1 MRELILAVAIVAA
14 FFAGIAYRGQ
24 SERLVDVAL
33 GGAADATVAAYE
45 RGVRVGRDGLLA
57 ELSFVDP
64 SAPVGATVEM
74 MRPAR

>member
-33 GGAADATVAAYE
+33 GGVADATLAAYE
-45 RGVRVGRDGLLA
+45 RGLKDGRNGLLA

-64 SAPVGATVEM
+64 SAQVGAAVDK
-74 MRPAR
+74 MRAGR